1 MHWNR
6 LSSDV
11 LNSPSLELFKK
22 RVVVVLGY
30 LGSGHRRDGLAVG
43 LDLRGS
49 FQSR

>member
-22 RVVVVLGY
+22 RVAVVLGD
-30 LGSGHRRDGLAVG
+30 LGSGNGGDGLAIA